1 MSTSIVDQPTQANE
15 DSLNVRAYTDAL
27 AEFIKNAQA
36 PLTIALQG
44 EWGSGKTSMMNA
56 LRHQLVDADSA
67 PFYGV
72 WINTWQF
79 SLLSDPGSAIVKI
92 LLGIIG
98 QIADRPSSPKEKVQ
112 KVGKSLWQLVTN
124 VANQIVAKQTGVDVK
139 SAIADWQTGD
149 LPQGGVS
156 EVEALKQGLG
166 DLIASSLSNSKKRGF
181 LFFIDDLDRIDPP
194 TAVEILELLKNIFD
208 LENCIF
214 ILAIDYGVVV
224 KGLKPK
230 FGEMTIANQREFR
243 SFFDKII
250 QLPFQMPVGAYQID
264 DFLLGSLQKIGYL
277 TDEDRKNGKLCEDLT
292 DYALESV
299 GNNPR
304 SLKRLINTLSL
315 IRLLI
320 LKTQTRTDDHTFK
333 EWKDIAFA
341 LVCFQIQYPQVRTAL
356 ESFPDFVQWDDKFA
370 QALRLDPLKPDEVEK
385 LKGMQ
390 EFDEVWEQHLF
401 RLCRKDAFL
410 EAHSLH
416 ISQSLNRM
424 RKRIEDAKNEIG
436 EIIHNLL
443 NLSAVTDVKSEP
455 VQQPSQAIY
464 MPDALRRLR
473 NIVLGMKW
481 MPVEEK
487 NGNYYYGNILEDDV
501 SAVSWQRRLQT
512 NLSVDFVRSI
522 GGEYLYK
529 GTFCLETTMRFI
541 SSENQLLLKMWG
553 ECWGDFEKGVD
564 LTNPDVQETLVSVE
578 KTFSEVWQV
587 FGVQGNIGH
596 WEKNFWFNVSIPLQ
610 SLDVLNDSDFIGQF
624 RAAVVRMMKAFYLL
638 KPYCVVKL

>member
-1 MSTSIVDQPTQANE
+1 MRTSIVDQPVRADE
-15 DSLNVRAYTDAL
+15 DALNVRAYTEAL
-27 AEFIKNAQA
+27 AEFIQNAQA

-56 LRHQLVDADSA
+56 LRHQLVDADTA

-112 KVGKSLWQLVTN
+112 NVGKSLLRLVTN
-124 VANQIVAKQTGVDVK
+124 VANQVVAKQTGVDVK
-139 SAIADWQTGD
+139 GAIEGWKADD
-149 LPQGGVS
+149 LPHGGIS
-156 EVEALKQGLG
+156 EVEALKRELG
-166 DLIASSLSNSKKRGF
+166 DLITSSLMDSPKRGY

-214 ILAIDYGVVV
+214 VLAIDYGVVV

-277 TDEDRKNGKLCEDLT
+277 TAEDRRNGKLCEDLT

-320 LKTQTRTDDHTFK
+320 LKTQTRIDDHTFE
-333 EWKDIAFA
+333 EWKDVAFA
-341 LVCFQIQYPQVRTAL
+341 LVCFQIQYPQIRTAL
-356 ESFPDFVQWDDKFA
+356 ESFPDFVKWDDKFA
-370 QALRLDPLKPDEVEK
+370 QALRLDALKPDEVEK
-385 LKGMQ
+385 LKGME

-410 EAHSLH
+410 EARSLH
-416 ISQSLNRM
+416 ISQSLNRI
-424 RKRIEDAKNEIG
+424 RRRIEDSKNEIG
-436 EIIHNLL
+436 EIVSNLL
-443 NLSAVTDVKSEP
+443 NLSAVTDVKNEP
-455 VQQPSQAIY
+455 VQQASQEIY

-473 NIVLGMKW
+473 NIALGMKW
-481 MPVEEK
+481 MPVVE
-487 NGNYYYGNILEDDV
+487 NDGNYYYGSVLADDV
-501 SAVSWQRRLQT
+501 SAISWQKRLQT
-512 NLSVDFVRSI
+512 NLSVDFVRSSD
-522 GGEYLYK
+522 GECLYR

-553 ECWGDFEKGVD
+553 ECWGDSEKGID
-564 LTNPDVQETLVSVE
+564 LTDSNVQETIEKVE
-578 KTFSEVWQV
+578 KMFAEVWQV

-596 WEKNFWFNVSIPLQ
+596 REKNFWFNVSIPLK
-610 SLDVLNDSDFIGQF
+610 SLDVLNDSDFINHF
-624 RAAVVRMMKAFYLL
+624 RHAIVRMMKAFYLL